1 MPLTN
6 NPFSSKTQ
14 ALRSRLLT
22 LPVKIGDTAVLFAK
36 QRFAQRNW
44 IGNTTEAWRQ
54 RKAQTKWSKTKR
66 NKGRALLVDTGRLRR
81 SIRIMARSSTSVTI
95 GSDVPYAIAHN
106 DGYRGTVTQQVGAH
120 TRRQFGKEKR
130 GTGIYSVKTQ
140 KEKQRTYKVVSGTI
154 DVKAHARTITQN
166 IPRRRFIGQSP
177 YLDKQV
183 QRIISAEIMKALK

>member
-6 NPFSSKTQ
+6 NPFNAKTQ

-22 LPVKIGDTAVLFAK
+22 LPVKVGDTAVLFAK
-36 QRFAQRNW
+36 QRFERTQRNW
-44 IGNTTEAWRQ
+44 ISHTTEPWQ
-54 RKAQTKWSKTKR
+54 PRKAYTKWGKTPR

-81 SIRIMARSSTSVTI
+81 SIRIMSRTSTSVTI
-95 GSDVPYAIAHN
+95 GSDVPYAKAHN
-106 DGYRGTVTQQVGAH
+106 DGFRGQVNQQVGAH
-120 TRRQFGKEKR
+120 TRRKTKAVIGKSGRALKKR
-130 GTGIYSVKTQ
+130 
-140 KEKQRTYKVVSGTI
+140 EVVGEVS
-154 DVKAHARTITQN
+154 VKAHDRKIKQN